1 MKAEEQMALSHEVN
15 RIRGAMSSG
24 RYSRLLTS
32 ISIRNLR
39 GFPKEEATRIDFQFP
54 VTAIVGENGTGKT
67 TVIKAA
73 ACAYEQAGEGRSSFQ
88 PGRFFMNTAWDTVTD
103 VEITCRLSEQAN
115 PVTIRKPTDRWRISS
130 GRPNRHIFLLDVSR
144 VMPLD
149 ALMGY
154 AQVTKRS
161 NREASSETLAERSI
175 NDLGYILN
183 RDFSAARFASTTNS
197 DREVGI
203 LAQRF
208 GDYSAFHQGAG
219 EAASLQ
225 LFRTLERIPNDSLL
239 LIDEVD
245 ASLHPKAQRRL
256 VQQLLKISREKG
268 IQVILTTH
276 SSHVLEEIPPEA
288 RILLQR
294 NRDRINVIHGA
305 TPEFCLSAIDDRTHP
320 DITVFCEDDRA
331 ATMISAL
338 VAASHDPYNVET
350 YPVGSYSVVKQLA
363 DLSAKGSLPYP
374 AAGVVDGSKTYNSCV
389 SLPGKEE
396 PELVV
401 FRDLKE
407 KNWPDVEERFGIR
420 FSEMSSILDEAMR
433 RQDIHDWP
441 LVVGDRIRRS
451 KDVVWDTLVTLWV
464 QKCVDQ
470 AVIEEFSADVRSKS
484 KISQRQI

>member
-1 MKAEEQMALSHEVN
+1 MASYEIS
-15 RIRGAMSSG
+15 RIRSALNGG
-24 RYSRLLTS
+24 RYQKMLSS

-39 GFPKEEATRIDFQFP
+39 GFPKSETTRIDFNFP

-73 ACAYEQAGEGRSSFQ
+73 ACAYEQAGKGRSSFQ
-88 PGRFFMNTAWDTVTD
+88 PGKFFMNTTWDTVTD
-103 VEITCRLSEQAN
+103 VEITCQLREQST
-115 PVTIRKPTDRWRISS
+115 PVTIRKPTDRWRIST
-130 GRPNRHIFLLDVSR
+130 GRPARHIFLMDVSR

-161 NREASSETLAERSI
+161 SREASSERLSDRARS
-175 NDLGYILN
+175 DLGYILN
-183 RDFSAARFASTTNS
+183 RDFETARFASTTSS

-203 LAQRF
+203 LAQKF

-225 LFRTLERIPNDSLL
+225 LFRTLEKIPNDSLL

-256 VQQLLKISREKG
+256 VQRLLQLSREKG

-276 SSHVLEEIPPEA
+276 SAHVLEEVPPEA

-294 NRDRINVIHGA
+294 NGERVNVIHGA
-305 TPEFCLSAIDDRTHP
+305 TPEFCMSAIDDRKHP
-320 DITVFCEDDRA
+320 DVTIFCEDMRA
-331 ATMISAL
+331 AAVIDAII
-338 VAASHDPYNVET
+338 AASSETFNAET

-363 DLSAKGSLPYP
+363 DLSQKRALPYP
-374 AAGVVDGSKTYNSCV
+374 ATGVVDGSKAFESCV
-389 SLPGKEE
+389 SLPGGEE
-396 PELVV
+396 PELAI
-401 FRDLKE
+401 FQGLKSE
-407 KNWPDVEERFGIR
+407 NWPEVEARFGIR
-420 FSEMSSILDEAMR
+420 FSEISSVLEEAMR
-433 RQDIHDWP
+433 AADIHEWP
-441 LVVGDRIRRS
+441 EIVGDKVRRS

-464 QKCVDQ
+464 QKCLTQSEVDNF
-470 AVIEEFSADVRSKS
+470 AMAIREKA
-484 KISQRQI
+484 KIKLGMAG